1 MRALHPNLGR
11 LLILSVSTLSAF
23 LAACG
28 GGYGGSSY
36 NGGGGGGMT
45 CGAGYQV
52 ACPPPTATITAPAA
66 NATVSGMVALTA
78 TATASTTYNLTVTSV
93 EFDVDSVAVGTVT
106 ASPYTF
112 NWDSTKV
119 ANGSHTITA
128 KVTDSAKDTGTSA
141 AVTVTVSNAGA
152 MATAMS
158 ASEIFPTPA
167 SRASGT
173 ARVNLQEGGA
183 LSGSVTL
190 SGMTAR
196 SVTINMGFAGS
207 TGEQVLALTPHAG
220 SATQFDVPAGTELAP
235 EQATALMQG
244 RLYVIATSR
253 ANPEG
258 EVRGQL
264 APESV
269 HVVFSAL
276 SASSEAARGAA
287 ATGMAA
293 TTLDTGAHT
302 LSIHVSSSGLEVPTA
317 ASVSSGSAVLAELAR
332 DRIDSGHFSTELAR
346 ISEADVQSF
355 NAGRLSVSVAS
366 AAAPSGALGAQ
377 IRPTNE

>member
-1 MRALHPNLGR
+1 MRAAHPNLSR
-11 LLILSVSTLSAF
+11 LLILANSALF
-23 LAACG
+23 ALLVACGG
-28 GGYGGSSY
+28 GGYGGGG
-36 NGGGGGGMT
+36 GGGGGGMV
-45 CGAGYQV
+45 CGGVYT
-52 ACPPPTATITAPAA
+52 ACPLPTVSITAPAA
-66 NATVSGMVALTA
+66 NAVVKGTVALTA
-78 TATASTTYNLTVTSV
+78 TATASAQFNLTITSV
-93 EFDVDSVAVGTVT
+93 EFDVDGVMVGTAT
-106 ASPYTF
+106 AAPYTV

-119 ANGSHTITA
+119 TNASHTITA
-128 KVTDSAKDTGTSA
+128 KATDSHSDSATSA
-141 AVTVTVSNAGA
+141 GVVVTVGNAGV

-207 TGEQVLALTPHAG
+207 TGEEVLALTPHAG
-220 SATQFDVPAGTELAP
+220 SATQFDVPAGTQLAP

-276 SASSEAARGAA
+276 SASPEEAARGASA
-287 ATGMAA
+287 AGIAA
-293 TTLDTGAHT
+293 TTIDTGAHT
-302 LSIHVSSSGLEVPTA
+302 LSIHVNSSGLEAPTA
-317 ASVSSGSAVLAELAR
+317 ASVSSGGAMLAELAR
-332 DRIDSGHFSTELAR
+332 DRVDTGHFSTELAR

-366 AAAPSGALGAQ
+366 AAAPTGAIGAE
-377 IRPTNE
+377 IRPTN

>member
-1 MRALHPNLGR
+1 MRALHPNLSR
-11 LLILSVSTLSAF
+11 LLILANSALF
-23 LAACG
+23 ALLVACGG
-28 GGYGGSSY
+28 GGYGGGG
-36 NGGGGGGMT
+36 GGGGGGML
-45 CGAGYQV
+45 CGGIYS
-52 ACPPPTATITAPAA
+52 ACPPPTVSITAPAA
-66 NATVSGMVALTA
+66 NAAVKGTVALTA
-78 TATASTTYNLTVTSV
+78 TATASAQFNLTITSV
-93 EFDVDSVAVGTVT
+93 EFDVDGTMVGTVT
-106 ASPYTF
+106 AAPYTF

-119 ANGSHTITA
+119 ANGNHTITA
-128 KVTDSAKDTGTSA
+128 KATDSHSDSATSA
-141 AVTVTVSNAGA
+141 GVVVVVGNAGV

-158 ASEIFPTPA
+158 ASEIFPTPV

-207 TGEQVLALTPHAG
+207 TGEQVLALTPHGG

-332 DRIDSGHFSTELAR
+332 DRIDTGHFSTELAR

>member
-1 MRALHPNLGR
+1 MRALHPNLSR
-11 LLILSVSTLSAF
+11 LLILANSALF
-23 LAACG
+23 ALLVACGG
-28 GGYGGSSY
+28 GGYGGGG
-36 NGGGGGGMT
+36 GGGGGGML
-45 CGAGYQV
+45 CGGIYS
-52 ACPPPTATITAPAA
+52 ACPPPTVSITAPAA
-66 NATVSGMVALTA
+66 NAAVKGTVALTA
-78 TATASTTYNLTVTSV
+78 TATASAQFNLTITSV
-93 EFDVDSVAVGTVT
+93 EFDVDGTMVGTVT
-106 ASPYTF
+106 AAPYTF

-119 ANGSHTITA
+119 ANGNHTITA
-128 KVTDSAKDTGTSA
+128 KATDSHSDSATSA
-141 AVTVTVSNAGA
+141 GVVVVVGNAGV

-158 ASEIFPTPA
+158 ASEIFPTPV

-207 TGEQVLALTPHAG
+207 TGEQVLALTPHGG

-276 SASSEAARGAA
+276 SASPEAARGAA

-332 DRIDSGHFSTELAR
+332 DRIDTGHFSTELAR

>member
-1 MRALHPNLGR
+1 MRALHPNLSR
-11 LLILSVSTLSAF
+11 LLILANSALF
-23 LAACG
+23 ALLVACGG
-28 GGYGGSSY
+28 GGYGGGG
-36 NGGGGGGMT
+36 GGGGGGML
-45 CGAGYQV
+45 CGGIYS
-52 ACPPPTATITAPAA
+52 ACPPPTVSITAPAA
-66 NATVSGMVALTA
+66 NAAVKGTVALTA
-78 TATASTTYNLTVTSV
+78 TATASAQFNLTITSV
-93 EFDVDSVAVGTVT
+93 EFDVDGTMVGTVT
-106 ASPYTF
+106 AAPYTF

-119 ANGSHTITA
+119 ANGNHTITA
-128 KVTDSAKDTGTSA
+128 KATDSHSDSATSA
-141 AVTVTVSNAGA
+141 GVVVVVGNAGV

-158 ASEIFPTPA
+158 ASEIFPTPV